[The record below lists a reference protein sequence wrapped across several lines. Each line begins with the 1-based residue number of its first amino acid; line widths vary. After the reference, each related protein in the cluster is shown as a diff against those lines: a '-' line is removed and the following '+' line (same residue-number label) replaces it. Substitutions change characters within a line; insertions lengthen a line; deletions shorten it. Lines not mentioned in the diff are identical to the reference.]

1 MIVVRET
8 FTAKPGCASKLAA
21 QLKGA
26 MEAVLPGRARVLTD
40 LVGSFNTV
48 VMEMTAASLS
58 EFEADFSRVTNDP
71 ALRARMQGYTD
82 LYQTGRRE
90 VYRVV

>member
-21 QLKGA
+21 QMKAVMDAA
-26 MEAVLPGRARVLTD
+26 MPGRARILTD
-40 LVGSFNTV
+40 LIGPFNTV
-48 VMEMTAASLS
+48 VIETTAASVG
-58 EFEADFSRVTNDP
+58 EFEAELTRVMNDQ
-71 ALRARMQGYTD
+71 ALRAKMQGYTD